1 MIARPI
7 ITLSN
12 TPVLET
18 DRPSLRATQHGDF
31 EPCAAFLTSDRAR
44 FVGGPHDR
52 NQSWRAVGQ
61 LTGHWVH
68 RGFGMF
74 IFHAKGDATPLGMTG
89 PWFPE
94 GWPEHEIAWSIWVPA
109 AEGKG
114 LAFEAATAARAY
126 AWNALG
132 WNSAVSYIDPDNARS
147 IRLAERM
154 GAVPDGNPVP
164 EGESLTYLHPAPEA
178 FQ

>member
-1 MIARPI
+1 
-7 ITLSN
+7 
-12 TPVLET
+12 
-18 DRPSLRATQHGDF
+18 
-31 EPCAAFLTSDRAR
+31 
-44 FVGGPHDR
+44 
-52 NQSWRAVGQ
+52 
-61 LTGHWVH
+61 VH

-74 IFHAKGDATPLGMTG
+74 IFHAKGDATPLGMVG
-89 PWFPE
+89 PWSPE
-94 GWPEHEIAWSIWVPA
+94 GWPEHEIAWSIWAPA

>member
-1 MIARPI
+1 
-7 ITLSN
+7 
-12 TPVLET
+12 
-18 DRPSLRATQHGDF
+18 
-31 EPCAAFLTSDRAR
+31 
-44 FVGGPHDR
+44 VGY
-52 NQSWRAVGQ
+52 

-74 IFHAKGDATPLGMTG
+74 IFHAKGDAMPLGMAG

-94 GWPEHEIAWSIWVPA
+94 GWPEHEIAWSIWAPA

-132 WNSAVSYIDPDNARS
+132 WTGAVSYIDPDNARS
-147 IRLAERM
+147 VRLAERL

-164 EGESLTYLHPAPEA
+164 EGESLTYRHPAPEA
-178 FQ
+178 VQ

>member
-1 MIARPI
+1 
-7 ITLSN
+7 
-12 TPVLET
+12 
-18 DRPSLRATQHGDF
+18 
-31 EPCAAFLTSDRAR
+31 
-44 FVGGPHDR
+44 VGH
-52 NQSWRAVGQ
+52 

-74 IFHAKGDATPLGMTG
+74 IFHAKGDATPLGMAG

-94 GWPEHEIAWSIWVPA
+94 GWPEHEIAWSIWAPA

-132 WNSAVSYIDPDNARS
+132 WTGAVSYIDPDNARS
-147 IRLAERM
+147 VRLAERL
-154 GAVPDGNPVP
+154 GAVPDGSPVP
-164 EGESLTYLHPAPEA
+164 EGESLTYRHPAPEA
-178 FQ
+178 VQ